1 MQGLVQALYG
11 QMKEAG
17 CAPNEVRCSFIGF
30 GSERQGYGMVG
41 AVCESA
47 IDVHV
52 EADLGVART
61 PEGRGMCHKQW

>member
-17 CAPNEVRCSFIGF
+17 CAPNEVRCSFVGF
-30 GSERQGYGMVG
+30 GSERQGYEIVG

-47 IDVHV
+47 VDVDV
-52 EADLGVART
+52 EADLGT
-61 PEGRGMCHKQW
+61 PRQS